1 MNFERILQNSF
12 LKIIKIIFH
21 LNYFQV
27 KNTDY
32 QNVSIFAA
40 KMYSL
45 ILVFGVK
52 IQTVT
57 YELIL
62 FMWLFKDCV
71 THNYFK
77 KVTLWRKNMCPKSKY
92 QSKSPFGNSTE
103 DILMKYLK
111 YVLRIFNID
120 FLSNQSPT
128 PGSSK
133 TLSETQ
139 TQIHP

>member
-57 YELIL
+57 YELIP
-62 FMWLFKDCV
+62 FM
-71 THNYFK
+71 
-77 KVTLWRKNMCPKSKY
+77 
-92 QSKSPFGNSTE
+92 
-103 DILMKYLK
+103 
-111 YVLRIFNID
+111 
-120 FLSNQSPT
+120 
-128 PGSSK
+128 
-133 TLSETQ
+133 
-139 TQIHP
+139 